1 MNRAV
6 AGIKVAFSHDW
17 LNGMRGGEKCLEALS
32 ELYPE
37 APIHTLFLEKTNIS
51 ASLLKHEIRV
61 SPVQRLPNIFS
72 GYRYYLPFFPT
83 AIESFKLRDFDLVIS
98 TSHCVAKGIRKNRG
112 CRHLC
117 YCFTPMRYAWGFFD
131 DYFGGLNVPA
141 KPVVRFLLNR
151 LKEWDARVSVRVDR
165 FIAISEH
172 VKNRIR
178 DHYGRDADV
187 IYPPVDTDFFTP
199 DPSVVREDPYLIVS
213 ALVPYK
219 KTDLAVRAFTRMKR
233 KLIVIGSGPEKAALQ
248 RSAGPGIQF
257 LGWQPDERIRD
268 QYRKARA
275 LVFPGEEDFGIVPV
289 EAQCCGTQ
297 VIAFGRGGALET
309 VNEKTGI
316 FFNEQT
322 ETALIDAIERFE
334 TSSWDPVDARA
345 NAVRFGRARF
355 QDQMKAAAE
364 SLLEAS

>member
-1 MNRAV
+1 MSRAAV
-6 AGIKVAFSHDW
+6 GIKVAFSHDW

-37 APIHTLFLEKTNIS
+37 APIYTLFLEKTKIPT
-51 ASLLKHEIRV
+51 SLLKHTIRV
-61 SPVQRLPNIFS
+61 SPVQRLPKVFS
-72 GYRYYLPFFPT
+72 GYRYYLPFFPA
-83 AIESFKLRDFDLVIS
+83 AIESFRLRDFDLVIS
-98 TSHCVAKGIRKNRG
+98 TSHCVAKGIKKNPG
-112 CRHLC
+112 SKHLC

-131 DYFGGLNVPA
+131 DYFGGLNAPA
-141 KPVVRFLLNR
+141 KPVVRFFLNR
-151 LKEWDARVSVRVDR
+151 LREWDARVNAGVDR
-165 FIAISEH
+165 FVAISEH

-187 IYPPVDTDFFTP
+187 IYPPVDTEFFTP
-199 DPSVVREDPYLIVS
+199 DPSVAKEDYYLIVS

-219 KTDLAVRAFTRMKR
+219 KMDLAVRAFTRMRR
-233 KLIVIGSGPEKAALQ
+233 KLIVIGSGPKKAALEK
-248 RSAGPGIQF
+248 SAGPSIRF

-268 QYRKARA
+268 HYRKARA

-289 EAQCCGTQ
+289 EAQSCGTQ

-309 VNEKTGI
+309 VNKKTGI

-322 ETALIDAIERFE
+322 EVALIDAIERFE
-334 TSSWDPVDARA
+334 VSSWHPLDARA

-355 QDQMKAAAE
+355 QSQMKAAAE
-364 SLLEAS
+364 SLLRVP